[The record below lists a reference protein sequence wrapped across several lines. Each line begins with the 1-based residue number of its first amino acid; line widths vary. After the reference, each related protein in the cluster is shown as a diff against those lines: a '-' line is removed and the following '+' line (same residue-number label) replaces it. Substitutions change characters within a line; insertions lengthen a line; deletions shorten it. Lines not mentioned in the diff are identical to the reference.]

1 MVMKLWTVLIGAVG
15 LLLAVSLPADAGA
28 SSDADRADYIIVFSG
43 RANFG
48 LEQAAIASAG
58 GQVFFTYESALN
70 GVAVSLPKAA
80 LNGLKNRPDIA
91 SIELDGPV
99 TTQDTQTGATWGLDR
114 IDQRALPLNS
124 SYQYN
129 FAGLYGTSAVDA
141 YIIDTGILSSHVEFT
156 GRVRAG
162 YSSIKDRY
170 GTEDCNGHGTHVSG
184 TVGGT
189 TYGVAKK
196 VRLTPVRVLDCKGSG
211 SWSGVL
217 AGIDW
222 VVSNHQAGVPA
233 VANMSL
239 GGGVS
244 SAVDTA
250 VSNMI
255 ADGVVVAVAAG
266 NSNADACASSPAR
279 VPGAITVGATTSSDA
294 RSSFSNYGTCVDIF
308 APGNSITSAWNRSKT
323 STNTI
328 SGTSMASPHAAGV
341 AALLLSE
348 NQTLSV
354 QSVVDLMMSR
364 ATNGVVVGAGTGSPN
379 RLLYSL
385 AS

>member
-1 MVMKLWTVLIGAVG
+1 MKLWTVLIGAVG

-58 GQVFFTYESALN
+58 GQVFFTYEAALN

-99 TTQDTQTGATWGLDR
+99 TTQDTQSGATWGLDR
-114 IDQRALPLNS
+114 IDQRALPLNR

-294 RSSFSNYGTCVDIF
+294 RASFSNYGTCVDIF